1 MRRSV
6 KYYVL
11 GILVLAVISCGK
23 RPPRFSRFYDVAQD
37 SVYLDLH
44 DYVLPASTAT
54 IYSAIKFGDKYYL
67 AINEEDRHYRD
78 NSRNKLV
85 EMSEIGHESHVIPFP
100 DAFSPYCSVSSR
112 NDTLVILDNN
122 NLESF
127 YYSKSGNWVKAKT
140 LARPSYED
148 EEYIVQYEEHGE
160 FGDAMWFI
168 DKCSENEYAFVGL
181 SGRVCRLGGVFYIVK
196 PTRIYE
202 VPEPS
207 VGFHCDSLTDYAAA
221 KGIHLLGH
229 HFWKAGY
236 CNDDHNIL
244 AIVHFD
250 NEPAGTEERVAPDG
264 VSYYYSSFWVSEY
277 AKADTTIIGSFI
289 ESDTLFCALHT
300 PSGLELAKLD
310 QKRLVPVHK
319 FNLDLGS
326 NHSQYRFLSDYPTC
340 NTCRYRVS
348 DDPLDERL
356 LILVNRKEGLS
367 ELIDM
372 SKDGNSFLNIVYEHS
387 SLNLIDSDGFE
398 TILPFYLENWGHM
411 SFENVLRQENL
422 LGGEISH
429 SDLVLP
435 PNHPSNDNTFPSGA
449 IHHVEFSKDV
459 RNGYFVTTAYS
470 ITESDKSISA
480 IRMDWNINDYTSA
493 DCWQKFEELS
503 ETISG
508 KLGPG
513 TSAANTSG
521 KMQDM
526 EWSSERCTLRL
537 SVSHYDVRLLIF

>member
-11 GILVLAVISCGK
+11 GILVLAVISCEH
-23 RPPRFSRFYDVAQD
+23 RQPRFSRFYDVAQD

-44 DYVLPASTAT
+44 DYVLPALTAT
-54 IYSAIKFGDKYYL
+54 IYSAIKVGDKYYL
-67 AINEEDRHYRD
+67 AINEEDRHYRG
-78 NSRNKLV
+78 NSRNIFV

-181 SGRVCRLGGVFYIVK
+181 SGRVCRLGGIFYIVK

-207 VGFHCDSLTDYAAA
+207 VGFHCDSLTNYAAA

-229 HFWKAGY
+229 HFWEAGY

-250 NEPAGTEERVAPDG
+250 NEPAGVEKQVAPNG
-264 VSYYYSSFWVSEY
+264 VSYYEGGFWVSEY

-289 ESDTLFCALHT
+289 ESDTLYCALHT

-310 QKRLVPVHK
+310 QRRLVPVHK
-319 FNLDLGS
+319 FNMDLGS
-326 NHSQYRFLSDYPTC
+326 NHSQYHLFSDYPTY

-348 DDPLDERL
+348 DDPLNEGL

-372 SKDGNSFLNIVYEHS
+372 SKDGNSFLNIVYEHGG
-387 SLNLIDSDGFE
+387 LNTIDSDGFE
-398 TILPFYLENWGHM
+398 TILPFYLDNWGHIP
-411 SFENVLRQENL
+411 FEDVLRQEDL
-422 LGGEISH
+422 LGGKISH
-429 SDLVLP
+429 SDRWP
-435 PNHPSNDNTFPSGA
+435 APNQPSDGNRYPSGA
-449 IHHVEFSKDV
+449 IYHVKFSKTV
-459 RNGYFVTTAYS
+459 RNNYSVTTAYS
-470 ITESDKSISA
+470 IQESDRSITA
-480 IRMDWNINDYTSA
+480 VIMDWNINDYTSA
-493 DCWQKFEELS
+493 ACWQKFDELS
-503 ETISG
+503 ETISCR
-508 KLGPG
+508 LGPG
-513 TSAANTSG
+513 TSVVKTSG
-521 KMQDM
+521 KMQYM
-526 EWSSERCTLRL
+526 EWSSEKCILRL
-537 SVSHYDVRLLIF
+537 SVGHNNVRLIIF

>member
-6 KYYVL
+6 KYYIL

-23 RPPRFSRFYDVAQD
+23 RQPRFSRFYDAAQD

-44 DYVLPASTAT
+44 DYVFPASTAT
-54 IYSAIKFGDKYYL
+54 IYSAFKVGDKYYL
-67 AINEEDRHYRD
+67 AINEEVRHYPY
-78 NSRNKLV
+78 NSKDILV
-85 EMSEIGHESHVIPFP
+85 EMSEIRHETHVVPFP
-100 DAFSPYCSVSSR
+100 DAVSPYCSVSFR

-122 NLESF
+122 YIESF
-127 YYSKSGNWVKAKT
+127 YSFTSGNWVKAKT
-140 LARPSYED
+140 IARPSYED

-168 DKCSENEYAFVGL
+168 DKSSENEYAFVGL
-181 SGRVCRLGGVFYIVK
+181 SGRVCRLGGIFYIVK

-207 VGFHCDSLTDYAAA
+207 VGFHCDSLTNYAAA

-229 HFWKAGY
+229 HFWEAGY
-236 CNDDHNIL
+236 CNDDHNIR

-250 NEPAGTEERVAPDG
+250 NEPAGVEKQVAPNG
-264 VSYYYSSFWVSEY
+264 VSYYEGGFWVSEY

-289 ESDTLFCALHT
+289 ESDTLYCALHT

-310 QKRLVPVHK
+310 QRRLVPVHK

-326 NHSQYRFLSDYPTC
+326 NSLRYRRISDYPTC
-340 NTCRYRVS
+340 VTSRYIVS
-348 DDPLDERL
+348 DDPLDEGL
-356 LILVNRKEGLS
+356 LILVNRREGLS

-372 SKDGNSFLNIVYEHS
+372 SKDGNSFLNIVYEHGG
-387 SLNLIDSDGFE
+387 LNLIDSDGFE

-411 SFENVLRQENL
+411 SFENVLRQEDL

-429 SDLVLP
+429 SDLVLS
-435 PNHPSNDNTFPSGA
+435 PNHPSNDNKFPSGA

-459 RNGYFVTTAYS
+459 RNNYSVTTAYS
-470 ITESDKSISA
+470 IQESDRSITA
-480 IRMDWNINDYTSA
+480 VIMDWNINDYTSVA
-493 DCWQKFEELS
+493 CWQKFDELS

-508 KLGPG
+508 RLGPG
-513 TSAANTSG
+513 TSVAKTSA
-521 KMQDM
+521 KMQ
-526 EWSSERCTLRL
+526 
-537 SVSHYDVRLLIF
+537 